1 MINRRVFVVIVGAG
15 MLAVPQLALAQQAG
29 KVWRIGWLGN
39 GTRVSRETNTL
50 MPFRDGLRELGYV
63 EGTNVVIDA
72 LWSDD
77 HEDRLDRNA
86 VELVRRNVDV
96 IVTHGSLGG
105 RAARKATATI
115 PIVIATSSDLV
126 KAKLVQSLARPGGN
140 ITGTSDQT
148 GELMINKSLE
158 MIGEVLPGPQR
169 VAVLWYR
176 ETASIARE
184 VEALQVVAHQR
195 GVLVLPLVARDM
207 DDVPRLIDM
216 GVKDRARALIVMQ
229 DAWTLDHRATIIRLA
244 VAKRLPPFAGAR
256 LYAEAGALVS
266 YGADLPATY
275 KRAAFFV
282 DKIFK
287 GAKPGEIPVEQP
299 TKFELV
305 INLKTAKALG
315 LTIPPSL
322 LARADQIIE

>member
-1 MINRRVFVVIVGAG
+1 MRELLEVPLESGWGQQMINRRVFVVIVGAG

-115 PIVIATSSDLV
+115 YPSSLPPHPTSSRRDWFRASHV
-126 KAKLVQSLARPGGN
+126 PAGISPGQVTRP
-140 ITGTSDQT
+140 
-148 GELMINKSLE
+148 
-158 MIGEVLPGPQR
+158 
-169 VAVLWYR
+169 
-176 ETASIARE
+176 
-184 VEALQVVAHQR
+184 
-195 GVLVLPLVARDM
+195 
-207 DDVPRLIDM
+207 
-216 GVKDRARALIVMQ
+216 
-229 DAWTLDHRATIIRLA
+229 
-244 VAKRLPPFAGAR
+244 
-256 LYAEAGALVS
+256 VS
-266 YGADLPATY
+266 
-275 KRAAFFV
+275 
-282 DKIFK
+282 
-287 GAKPGEIPVEQP
+287 
-299 TKFELV
+299 
-305 INLKTAKALG
+305 
-315 LTIPPSL
+315 
-322 LARADQIIE
+322 